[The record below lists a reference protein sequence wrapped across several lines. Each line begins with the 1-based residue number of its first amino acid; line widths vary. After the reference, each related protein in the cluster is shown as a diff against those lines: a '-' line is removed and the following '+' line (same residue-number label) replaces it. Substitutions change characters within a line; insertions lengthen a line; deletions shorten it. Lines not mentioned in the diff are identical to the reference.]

1 MKGALTRMTENQ
13 HENRSGGLTAVD
25 DFTGAAEDGARAVV
39 RDDQGLILTDKPEE
53 TAVLVGVSLAR
64 QPGILSMEDSLTEL
78 GLLAETAGLE
88 VQGELTQRLQHPRS
102 ATFIGA
108 GKLGELET
116 LVIELGANVVIF
128 DEELSPRQQ
137 REIERVL
144 GQEVKVIDRTALIL
158 DIFARHAKT
167 REGALQVELAQYE
180 YRLPRLTRAWTHL
193 ARQAGG
199 RAGGASGGVGV
210 RGPGETQLEVDR
222 REISRRIIHLKRELE
237 EVRNHRERYRQRRQQ
252 STTPVIVVV
261 GYTNAGKSSLLNA
274 VTKRSN
280 SGAVAHLQGAGV
292 LVQDQLFA
300 TLDPTT
306 RRVELPSARTALFTD
321 TVGFIQ
327 KLPTALVAAFRAT
340 LEEITEADLLL
351 HVVDISHPNADEQVT
366 AVEEMLEELGAG
378 DKPLVTALNKIDL
391 LSVGDSEDVKR
402 LSSTQAAAAPPASA
416 NQGETGLAARQ
427 LEALQD
433 YPSPVPISARTGEG
447 IPELLAMV
455 DEKLQGEMTPL
466 RLLLPYSKGDLVS
479 LIYEHGSVEREE
491 YTENGTLIEGRLP
504 AHLASRVQAWSL
516 AQLDSG
522 QHESA

>member
-1 MKGALTRMTENQ
+1 MNAVKGTFNRMSESQ
-13 HENRSGGLTAVD
+13 HENRSGSLTAVD
-25 DFTGAAEDGARAVV
+25 DFTGEGGVHAVV
-39 RDDQGLILTDKPEE
+39 RDDHGLILTDKPEE

-88 VQGELTQRLQHPRS
+88 VQGELTQRLQHPHP

-108 GKLGELET
+108 GKLGELKT
-116 LVIELGANVVIF
+116 LVLELGANVVIF

-137 REIERVL
+137 REIEQVL

-167 REGALQVELAQYE
+167 KEGAVQVELAQYE

-222 REISRRIIHLKRELE
+222 REIGRRIAHLKRELDD
-237 EVRNHRERYRQRRQQ
+237 VRHHRERYRQRRQK
-252 STTPVIVVV
+252 SSTPVVVVV
-261 GYTNAGKSSLLNA
+261 GYTNAGKSTLLNA
-274 VTKRSN
+274 VSDA
-280 SGAVAHLQGAGV
+280 SV
-292 LVQDQLFA
+292 LAQDQLFA

-306 RRVELPSARTALFTD
+306 RRVDLPSARTALFTD

-351 HVVDISHPNADEQVT
+351 HVVDISHANADEQVS

-391 LSVGDSEDVKR
+391 VNARG
-402 LSSTQAAAAPPASA
+402 
-416 NQGETGLAARQ
+416 QGEPAPEAQ
-427 LEALQD
+427 LRRALQE

-447 IPELLAMV
+447 IPALLAAV
-455 DEKLQGEMTPL
+455 DGKLQETMTPL
-466 RLLLPYSKGDLVS
+466 RLLLPYSKGELVS
-479 LIYEHGSVEREE
+479 LIYEHGRVEREE
-491 YTENGTLIEGRLP
+491 FTEQGTLIEGRLP
-504 AHLASRVQAWSL
+504 AHLAGRVQAWSV
-516 AQLDSG
+516 AGQDSLPA
-522 QHESA
+522 ELP